1 MFYDQLL
8 KKTICNSNSKLVSF
22 LGKVY
27 LPVMNNDFLNLGEND
42 LSEDELLMYLKNM
55 QNNKTPGNNGLMKC
69 NKVWLS
75 EVTKTS

>member
-22 LGKVY
+22 LDKVY

-55 QNNKTPGNNGLMKC
+55 QNNKTPGNDGLMKC